1 MIAGRNLFRLGT
13 LLFGAVLVLGA
24 GATVNAQGG
33 YDPYYDGGDRKQEKR
48 AEKRHRKAEKEA
60 LKRRQRAEREE
71 LKRQRRGERNDGYYG
86 DDGDYDNGGYSGGN
100 RQAVLDSGY
109 REGLR
114 AGRDDRS
121 RNRQYDYER
130 HQSYRNASAGDRG
143 QYGDADAYREG
154 FRRGYDEGYRDDRN
168 RPNGGGGWRD
178 ILGGILG
185 RP

>member
-13 LLFGAVLVLGA
+13 LLFGAVLVFGA
-24 GATVNAQGG
+24 GVTANAQGG
-33 YDPYYDGGDRKQEKR
+33 YDPYYGGGYDRKQEKR
-48 AEKRHRKAEKEA
+48 AEKQQRKAEKEA
-60 LKRRQRAEREE
+60 LKRRHRAEREE
-71 LKRQRRGERNDGYYG
+71 LKRRGERSDGYYGNDGYY
-86 DDGDYDNGGYSGGN
+86 DDGGYANAN

-130 HQSYRNASAGDRG
+130 HQAYRNASAGDRG
-143 QYGDADAYREG
+143 RYVDADVYREG
-154 FRRGYDEGYRDDRN
+154 FRRGYDEGYRDERN
-168 RPNGGGGWRD
+168 RRNTGSGWGD